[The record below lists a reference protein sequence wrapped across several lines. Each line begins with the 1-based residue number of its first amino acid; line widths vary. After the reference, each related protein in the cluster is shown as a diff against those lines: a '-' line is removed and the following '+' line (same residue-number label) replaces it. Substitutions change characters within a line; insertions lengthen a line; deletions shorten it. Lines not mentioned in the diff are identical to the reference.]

1 MISALLKRR
10 LWLWKNR
17 LIPSIF
23 FYLILPIFIFVI
35 ISLPLKN
42 IIRFSLAEIPYDIWV
57 LPGLIFIVGSFSLY
71 PLLYREY
78 FELRIH
84 RKVLVNIALA
94 PFSKKYMIFSSL
106 VISGLESLGMSVLG
120 IIVYTT
126 FTSISLSVS
135 STFFL
140 FLCLVIYLFLLG
152 NLYITISLLIDALTT
167 MFLATSMIFV
177 FVLFG
182 SGFLIEFSFFPIGI
196 ESFLKWLPL
205 SIPFQIFHKF
215 NATGLVDWLS
225 LSILCIVI
233 YLWIIF
239 NSIILKRRLRQ

>member
-17 LIPSIF
+17 LVPSIF

-94 PFSKKYMIFSSL
+94 PYSKKYMIFSSL
-106 VISGLESLGMSVLG
+106 VISVLESIGMSVLG

-135 STFFL
+135 STLFL

-177 FVLFG
+177 LVLFG
-182 SGFLIEFSFFPIGI
+182 SGFLIEFSFFPVGI

-225 LSILCIVI
+225 LSILCVVI

-239 NSIILKRRLRQ
+239 NSIILKSRILK

>member
-1 MISALLKRR
+1 LISALLKRR

-17 LIPSIF
+17 LVPSIF

-94 PFSKKYMIFSSL
+94 PYSKKYMIFSSL
-106 VISGLESLGMSVLG
+106 VISGLESIGMSVLG

-135 STFFL
+135 STIFL

-177 FVLFG
+177 FILFG
-182 SGFLIEFSFFPIGI
+182 SGFLIEFSFFPVGI

-225 LSILCIVI
+225 LSILCLVI

-239 NSIILKRRLRQ
+239 NSIILNRRLRQ

>member
-17 LIPSIF
+17 LVPSIF

-94 PFSKKYMIFSSL
+94 PYSKKYMIFSSL
-106 VISGLESLGMSVLG
+106 VTSGLESLGMSVLG

-135 STFFL
+135 STLFL

-167 MFLATSMIFV
+167 MFLATSMIFIL
-177 FVLFG
+177 VLFG
-182 SGFLIEFSFFPIGI
+182 SGFIIEFSFFPVGI

-225 LSILCIVI
+225 LSILCVVI

>member
-57 LPGLIFIVGSFSLY
+57 LPGLIFIIGSFSLY

-94 PFSKKYMIFSSL
+94 PYSKKYMIFSSL
-106 VISGLESLGMSVLG
+106 VISGLESIGMSVLG

-135 STFFL
+135 STIFL

-177 FVLFG
+177 FILFG
-182 SGFLIEFSFFPIGI
+182 SGFLIEFSFFPVGI

-225 LSILCIVI
+225 LSILCVVI
-233 YLWIIF
+233 YLWIIL

>member
-94 PFSKKYMIFSSL
+94 PYSKKYIIFSSL
-106 VISGLESLGMSVLG
+106 VTSGLESLGMSVLG

-135 STFFL
+135 STLFL

-177 FVLFG
+177 LVLFG
-182 SGFLIEFSFFPIGI
+182 SGFLIEFSFFPVGI

-225 LSILCIVI
+225 LSILCVVI

>member
-57 LPGLIFIVGSFSLY
+57 LPGLIFIIGSFSLY

-94 PFSKKYMIFSSL
+94 PYSKKYMIFSSL

-135 STFFL
+135 STLFL

-152 NLYITISLLIDALTT
+152 NLYITLSLLIDALTT

-177 FVLFG
+177 FILFG
-182 SGFLIEFSFFPIGI
+182 SGFLIEFSFFPVGI

-225 LSILCIVI
+225 LSILCVVI
-233 YLWIIF
+233 YLWIML

>member
-17 LIPSIF
+17 LVPSIF

-94 PFSKKYMIFSSL
+94 PYSKKYMIFSSL
-106 VISGLESLGMSVLG
+106 VISGLESIGMSVLG

-135 STFFL
+135 STLFL

-177 FVLFG
+177 FILFG
-182 SGFLIEFSFFPIGI
+182 SGFLIEFSFFPVGI

-225 LSILCIVI
+225 LSILSVMI
-233 YLWIIF
+233 YLWIIL
-239 NSIILKRRLRQ
+239 NSIMLKRRLRQ

>member
-17 LIPSIF
+17 LVPSIF

-94 PFSKKYMIFSSL
+94 PYSKKYMIFSSL
-106 VISGLESLGMSVLG
+106 VISGLESIGMSVLG

-135 STFFL
+135 STIFL

-177 FVLFG
+177 FILFG
-182 SGFLIEFSFFPIGI
+182 SGFLIEFSFFPVGI

-225 LSILCIVI
+225 LSILSVVI

>member
-10 LWLWKNR
+10 LWLWRNR
-17 LIPSIF
+17 LVPSIF

-84 RKVLVNIALA
+84 RKVLINIALA
-94 PFSKKYMIFSSL
+94 PYGKKYMIFSSL
-106 VISGLESLGMSVLG
+106 VISGLESIGMSVLG
-120 IIVYTT
+120 IVVYTT

-135 STFFL
+135 STIFL

-177 FVLFG
+177 FILFG
-182 SGFLIEFSFFPIGI
+182 SGFLIEFSFFPVGI

-225 LSILCIVI
+225 LSILCVVI
-233 YLWIIF
+233 YLWVIC

>member
-120 IIVYTT
+120 IIVYTA

-135 STFFL
+135 STLFL
-140 FLCLVIYLFLLG
+140 FLCLVIYLLLLG
-152 NLYITISLLIDALTT
+152 NLYYS
-167 MFLATSMIFV
+167 
-177 FVLFG
+177 
-182 SGFLIEFSFFPIGI
+182 
-196 ESFLKWLPL
+196 
-205 SIPFQIFHKF
+205 
-215 NATGLVDWLS
+215 
-225 LSILCIVI
+225 
-233 YLWIIF
+233 
-239 NSIILKRRLRQ
+239 

>member
-23 FYLILPIFIFVI
+23 FYFILPIFIFVI

-57 LPGLIFIVGSFSLY
+57 LPGLIFIIGSFSLY

-94 PFSKKYMIFSSL
+94 PYSKKYMIFSSL
-106 VISGLESLGMSVLG
+106 VISGLESLGMSALG
-120 IIVYTT
+120 IIIYTT

-135 STFFL
+135 STLFL

-177 FVLFG
+177 LVLFG
-182 SGFLIEFSFFPIGI
+182 SGFLIEFSFFPVGI

-225 LSILCIVI
+225 LSILCAVI

-239 NSIILKRRLRQ
+239 NSIILKWRLRQ

>member
-17 LIPSIF
+17 LVPSIF

-84 RKVLVNIALA
+84 RKVLVNIALG
-94 PFSKKYMIFSSL
+94 PYSKKYMIFSSL
-106 VISGLESLGMSVLG
+106 VISGLESIGMSVLG

-135 STFFL
+135 STIFL

-177 FVLFG
+177 FILFG
-182 SGFLIEFSFFPIGI
+182 SGFLIEFSFFPVGI

-225 LSILCIVI
+225 LSILSIMI
-233 YLWIIF
+233 YLWIIL
-239 NSIILKRRLRQ
+239 NSIMLKRRLRQ

>member
-17 LIPSIF
+17 LVPSIF

-94 PFSKKYMIFSSL
+94 PYSKKYMIFSSL
-106 VISGLESLGMSVLG
+106 VISGLESIGMSVLG

-135 STFFL
+135 STIFL

-177 FVLFG
+177 FILFG
-182 SGFLIEFSFFPIGI
+182 SGFLIEFSFFPVGI

-225 LSILCIVI
+225 LSILSVMI
-233 YLWIIF
+233 YLWIIL
-239 NSIILKRRLRQ
+239 NSIMLKRRLRQ

>member
-17 LIPSIF
+17 LVPSIF

-94 PFSKKYMIFSSL
+94 PYSKRYMIFSSL
-106 VISGLESLGMSVLG
+106 VISGLESIGMSVLG

-135 STFFL
+135 STIFL

-152 NLYITISLLIDALTT
+152 NLYITMSLLIDALTT

-177 FVLFG
+177 FILFG
-182 SGFLIEFSFFPIGI
+182 SGFLIEFSFFPVGI

-225 LSILCIVI
+225 LSILCVVI

>member
-1 MISALLKRR
+1 LISALLKRR

-17 LIPSIF
+17 LVPSIF

-94 PFSKKYMIFSSL
+94 PYSKKYMIFSSL
-106 VISGLESLGMSVLG
+106 VISGLESIGMSVLG
-120 IIVYTT
+120 IFVYTT
-126 FTSISLSVS
+126 FTSISLSLS
-135 STFFL
+135 STIFL

-177 FVLFG
+177 FILFG
-182 SGFLIEFSFFPIGI
+182 SGFLIEFSFFPVGI

-225 LSILCIVI
+225 LSILCVVI
-233 YLWIIF
+233 YLWIIL

>member
-23 FYLILPIFIFVI
+23 FYFILPIFIFVI

-57 LPGLIFIVGSFSLY
+57 LPGLIFIIGSFSLY

-94 PFSKKYMIFSSL
+94 PYGKKYMIFSSL

-120 IIVYTT
+120 IIIYTT

-135 STFFL
+135 STLFL

-152 NLYITISLLIDALTT
+152 NFYITISLLIDALTT

-177 FVLFG
+177 LVLFG
-182 SGFLIEFSFFPIGI
+182 SGFLIEFSFFPVGI

-225 LSILCIVI
+225 LSILCLVI

>member
-17 LIPSIF
+17 LVPSIF
-23 FYLILPIFIFVI
+23 FYLILPIFIFVT

-94 PFSKKYMIFSSL
+94 PYSKKYMIFSSL
-106 VISGLESLGMSVLG
+106 VISGLESIGMSVLG

-135 STFFL
+135 STIFL

-177 FVLFG
+177 FILFG
-182 SGFLIEFSFFPIGI
+182 SGFLIEFSFFPVGI

-225 LSILCIVI
+225 LSILCVVI

>member
-94 PFSKKYMIFSSL
+94 PYSKKYMIFSSL
-106 VISGLESLGMSVLG
+106 VISGLESIGMSVLG

-135 STFFL
+135 STIFL

-177 FVLFG
+177 FILFG
-182 SGFLIEFSFFPIGI
+182 SGFLIEFSFFPVGI

-225 LSILCIVI
+225 LSILCVVI

>member
-17 LIPSIF
+17 LVPSIF

-94 PFSKKYMIFSSL
+94 PYSKKYLIFSSL

-135 STFFL
+135 STLFL

-177 FVLFG
+177 FILFG
-182 SGFLIEFSFFPIGI
+182 SGFLIEFSFFPVGI

-225 LSILCIVI
+225 LSILSVMI
-233 YLWIIF
+233 YLWIIL
-239 NSIILKRRLRQ
+239 NSIMLKRRLRQ

>member
-94 PFSKKYMIFSSL
+94 PYSKKHMIFSSL

-135 STFFL
+135 STLFL

-177 FVLFG
+177 LVLFG
-182 SGFLIEFSFFPIGI
+182 SGFLIEFSFFPVGI

-225 LSILCIVI
+225 LSILCVVI

>member
-17 LIPSIF
+17 LVPSIF

-94 PFSKKYMIFSSL
+94 PYSKKSLIFSSL
-106 VISGLESLGMSVLG
+106 VVSGLESLGMSVLG

-135 STFFL
+135 STLFL

-177 FVLFG
+177 LILFG
-182 SGFLIEFSFFPIGI
+182 SGFLIEFSFFPVGI

-225 LSILCIVI
+225 LSILCVVI

>member
-17 LIPSIF
+17 LVPSIF

-57 LPGLIFIVGSFSLY
+57 LPRLIFIVGSFSLY

-94 PFSKKYMIFSSL
+94 PYSKKYMIFSSL
-106 VISGLESLGMSVLG
+106 VISGLESIGMSVLG

-135 STFFL
+135 STIFL

-177 FVLFG
+177 FILFG
-182 SGFLIEFSFFPIGI
+182 SGFLIEFSFFPVGI

>member
-57 LPGLIFIVGSFSLY
+57 LPGLIFIIGSFSLY

-94 PFSKKYMIFSSL
+94 PYSKKYMIFSSL
-106 VISGLESLGMSVLG
+106 VISGLESIGMSVLG
-120 IIVYTT
+120 IIVYST

-135 STFFL
+135 STIFL

-152 NLYITISLLIDALTT
+152 NLYITLSLLIDALTT

-177 FVLFG
+177 FILFG
-182 SGFLIEFSFFPIGI
+182 SGFLIEFSFFPVGI

-225 LSILCIVI
+225 LSILCVVI
-233 YLWIIF
+233 YLWIIL

>member
-94 PFSKKYMIFSSL
+94 PYSKKYMIFSSL
-106 VISGLESLGMSVLG
+106 VISGLESIGMSVLG
-120 IIVYTT
+120 IIVYST

-135 STFFL
+135 STIFL

-152 NLYITISLLIDALTT
+152 NLYITLSLLIDALTT

-177 FVLFG
+177 FILFG
-182 SGFLIEFSFFPIGI
+182 SGFLIEFSFFPVGI

-225 LSILCIVI
+225 LSILCLMI

-239 NSIILKRRLRQ
+239 NSIILNRRLRQ

>member
-17 LIPSIF
+17 LVPSIF

-94 PFSKKYMIFSSL
+94 PYSKKYMIFSSL
-106 VISGLESLGMSVLG
+106 VISGLESIGMSVLG

-135 STFFL
+135 STIFL

-177 FVLFG
+177 FILFG
-182 SGFLIEFSFFPIGI
+182 SGFLIEFSFFPVGI

-225 LSILCIVI
+225 LSILCVVI
-233 YLWIIF
+233 YLWIML

>member
-94 PFSKKYMIFSSL
+94 PYSKKYMIFSSL
-106 VISGLESLGMSVLG
+106 VISGLESIGMSVLG

-135 STFFL
+135 STLFL

-177 FVLFG
+177 FILFG
-182 SGFLIEFSFFPIGI
+182 SGFLIEFSFFPVGI

-225 LSILCIVI
+225 LSILCVVI
-233 YLWIIF
+233 YLWIIL

>member
-17 LIPSIF
+17 LVPSIF

-94 PFSKKYMIFSSL
+94 PYSKKYMIFSSL

-120 IIVYTT
+120 IIIYTT

-135 STFFL
+135 STLFL

-177 FVLFG
+177 FILFG
-182 SGFLIEFSFFPIGI
+182 SGFLIEFSFFPVVI

-205 SIPFQIFHKF
+205 SIPLQIFHKF

-225 LSILCIVI
+225 LSILCVVI
-233 YLWIIF
+233 YLWIIL